1 MQFYLRDV
9 EDTFILN
16 SNVIYTSLRLIVP
29 LENQSL
35 RFLSTLDFVI
45 DVWLGD
51 NIDTTVFAFN
61 SNKP

>member
-45 DVWLGD
+45 DV
-51 NIDTTVFAFN
+51 
-61 SNKP
+61 